1 MRAANSL
8 LLFLLLQW
16 GTKSCLLVG
25 GVSPPEEV
33 AETYGSILDAYDA
46 NNRISEEC
54 ARHRDVCVERRVP
67 VQSCLITGATP
78 QFVQVFQKL
87 VLDNI
92 DKEWRIA
99 EDEFRAFVAR
109 HSNALT
115 APHGTPHP
123 AKLPG
128 ASWEAAIVTWDDEV
142 LKEFAGKLRSWKRK
156 VLRARWVRSTRNVC
170 VAV

>member
-1 MRAANSL
+1 M
-8 LLFLLLQW
+8 
-16 GTKSCLLVG
+16 
-25 GVSPPEEV
+25 
-33 AETYGSILDAYDA
+33 
-46 NNRISEEC
+46 
-54 ARHRDVCVERRVP
+54 
-67 VQSCLITGATP
+67 
-78 QFVQVFQKL
+78 QVFQKL

-142 LKEFAGKLRSWKRK
+142 LKEFARKLRSWKRK